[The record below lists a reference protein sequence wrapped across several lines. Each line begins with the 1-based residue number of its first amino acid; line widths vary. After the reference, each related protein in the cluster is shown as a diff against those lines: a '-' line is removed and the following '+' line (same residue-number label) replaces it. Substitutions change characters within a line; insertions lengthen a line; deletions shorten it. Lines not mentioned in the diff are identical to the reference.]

1 MDTKTKLAQGIEA
14 AKAGDRAAAQNLLYD
29 VVVDD
34 PRNEA
39 AWVWLSYVA
48 DSIPDRK
55 ICLENVLTINPA
67 NDYARRGMA
76 QINQLLE
83 TGTEPTAPVTRRT
96 RTPKQRSLPLLM
108 STAFWLGLGLLFA
121 VMGVK
126 DIVIRTAELI
136 TSRNFPYY
144 ITPIQLW
151 YLTVAIAFL
160 ILGIIALNVAW
171 GLFVKSK
178 IGYYVSL
185 LLSLGLTLL
194 APTAL
199 LIAETPNYFGVVL
212 AAVLPASVLFFTI
225 MSQPGFD
232 DDQAVI
238 ADTE

>member
-14 AKAGDRAAAQNLLYD
+14 AKAGNRIAAQNLLYD
-29 VVVDD
+29 VVADD

-48 DSIPDRK
+48 DTIPDRK

-76 QINQLLE
+76 QIDQLFE
-83 TGTEPTAPVTRRT
+83 TDTEPTAPMMRHARVRKRW
-96 RTPKQRSLPLLM
+96 SLPLLM
-108 STAFWLGLGLLFA
+108 STAFWLGLGLLFL
-121 VMGVK
+121 VMGIK
-126 DIVIRTAELI
+126 DIIARTGELI

-151 YLTVAIAFL
+151 YLTIAIAFL

-171 GLFVKSK
+171 GLFTKSK

-199 LIAETPNYFGVVL
+199 LIAETPNYLFVVL
-212 AAVLPASVLFFTI
+212 AAVLPVSVLFFTI

-232 DDQAVI
+232 DDQTAI

>member
-14 AKAGDRAAAQNLLYD
+14 AKSGNHTAAQELLYD
-29 VVVDD
+29 VVDAD

-39 AWVWLSYVA
+39 AWVWLSYVV
-48 DSIPDRK
+48 DTIPDRK

-76 QINQLLE
+76 QIDQLLK
-83 TGTEPTAPVTRRT
+83 TDTEPTVPRVYRARKRN
-96 RTPKQRSLPLLM
+96 RRSLPILM

-126 DIVIRTAELI
+126 DIIVRTSELI

-151 YLTVAIAFL
+151 YLTIAVAFL

-199 LIAETPNYFGVVL
+199 LIAETPNYFLVVL
-212 AAVLPASVLFFTI
+212 AAVLPVSVLFFTI

-232 DDQAVI
+232 DDQSVI

>member
-1 MDTKTKLAQGIEA
+1 VDTKTKLAQGIEA
-14 AKAGDRAAAQNLLYD
+14 AKSGNHTAAQELLYD
-29 VVVDD
+29 VVAED

-48 DSIPDRK
+48 DTIPDRK

-76 QINQLLE
+76 QIDQLLK
-83 TGTEPTAPVTRRT
+83 TDTEPTVPRVHRARKRN
-96 RTPKQRSLPLLM
+96 RRSLPMLM
-108 STAFWLGLGLLFA
+108 STAFWLGLGMLFA

-126 DIVIRTAELI
+126 DIIVRTGELI

-151 YLTVAIAFL
+151 YLTIAIAFL

-199 LIAETPNYFGVVL
+199 LIAETPNYFLVVL
-212 AAVLPASVLFFTI
+212 AAVLPVSVLFFTI

-232 DDQAVI
+232 DDQSVI